1 MRLGFAQGSDERLT
15 KPSLRRHP
23 RTPLSRLHAIRAP
36 LPAALVGRDEADPE
50 RTVSGELPD
59 MASLQPLHEIGP

>member
-23 RTPLSRLHAIRAP
+23 RTPLSRLHAIRARFP
-36 LPAALVGRDEADPE
+36 PPWSVATRPTPSELSVVNS
-50 RTVSGELPD
+50 RTWHHFNRY
-59 MASLQPLHEIGP
+59 MR